1 MHQRQ
6 VLAVQICTVCLYTLS
21 FCDCLPLCWGAGLI
35 AANADVIWEGMHD
48 VGNRQQAASRS
59 DRLWPAC
66 YNKLD
71 TDFLKGED
79 AAWKAHQI
87 KSRWLEMQVS
97 RQRAGSDDHNK
108 QKTRPWKKINQRN
121 DEKASTTL
129 DKLVMPLLFLLRS
142 HRQKAGIAHQQSGV
156 VAVS

>member
-108 QKTRPWKKINQRN
+108 QKTRPLIMMEEDQ
-121 DEKASTTL
+121 ST
-129 DKLVMPLLFLLRS
+129 K
-142 HRQKAGIAHQQSGV
+142 
-156 VAVS
+156 